1 MIGFSHYDVPPSTA
15 LTTQEILAALTGAQ
29 KTAVLNG
36 FALKTPVTQLKHE
49 TSGIGTGAIR
59 HLYRKIDEVEESARM
74 LMRGA
79 SPPTTATALRNAI
92 QDSFVDDFTS
102 TQISAILNKM
112 IQYAKHDGSGTFS
125 YYKAEVIK

>member
-15 LTTQEILAALTGAQ
+15 PTTQEILATLTGAQ
-29 KTAVLNG
+29 KTAILNG

-49 TSGIGTGAIR
+49 TPGIGTGAIR
-59 HLYRKIDEVEESARM
+59 HLYQKIDEIEESARF

-79 SPPTTATALRNAI
+79 NPPATATALCNAI

-102 TQISAILNKM
+102 TQVNAILNKM
-112 IQYAKHDGSGTFS
+112 VLYSKHDGTGTFT